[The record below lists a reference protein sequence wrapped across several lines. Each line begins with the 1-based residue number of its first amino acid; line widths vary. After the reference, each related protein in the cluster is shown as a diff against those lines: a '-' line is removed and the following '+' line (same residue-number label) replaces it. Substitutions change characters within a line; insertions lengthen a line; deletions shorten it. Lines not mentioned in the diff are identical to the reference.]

1 MPRWG
6 ASCERSRIV
15 PTPSL
20 PHRRLAST
28 ALIAFTLLPFEP
40 VFAQEALR
48 PGEAY
53 VTRFSGVAPVSGAG
67 NDQTFTINLDGTV
80 GSIID
85 IRSPGQP
92 PQGQHWIDE
101 PQRLPVTARQVG
113 QVFGVALDGN
123 IPPNVYVTSTPA
135 FGIHRTPDNRDWT
148 AGMWGPGGPGAIY
161 KLDATNRY
169 QPKLFATISLDGRPN
184 SAPALGNIAY
194 DKWHNQ
200 FFVSD
205 LETGMIHRIDLQGAD
220 RGRFD
225 HGTQGRASFV
235 DGQTRQRLSLP
246 AIAFDPA
253 SRARI
258 FDCPAQPFDTT
269 PACWNFAASNR
280 RIWGLGVHD
289 DGKGKVRLYYAVWS
303 GPDFDPEAWNG
314 FSEQEKRNSVWSVG
328 LGSDGAFDASDV
340 RREFV
345 LPDFFVSPADIARAG
360 YSHPASD
367 ISFPTC
373 SNQPIMLVAERGGIR
388 NLGVAAENS
397 FAAPHESRVI
407 RYELDQNGAWRPVGR
422 YDIGF
427 YDRQKDGP
435 PFINANCAGGAA
447 FGPGY
452 GSQGQTD
459 PSQPDQFVWITG
471 DSLCSPEGPCNLPA
485 GQAAAEPSNQVQP
498 ASERPQP
505 QGDDSEVHGLQGMRA
520 AAIAELAPATA
531 YSQTEQKQQT
541 PTVVGINEAY
551 LIDTDINVDPS
562 GNPIPEELTRNDAT
576 TIGDVAIYQVC
587 TPGYAA
593 QPVALLPA
601 PPQVASESPPV
612 WEGHPVELSHA
623 EYASHGVELSHYRWG
638 SHYALMSHSRWRTHS
653 EYWSHDWI
661 RSHWHNPYWSHWPY
675 LSHQQWRSVRHD
687 PELSWRHDRYLSP
700 RHYRDLSPRH
710 REYLSPRHERPLSP
724 GHHRDL
730 SPSHRAPLSP
740 GHHTDLSPGRHRTP
754 LSPNHNR
761 ILSPGTFHKLP
772 MSPGHSITLSPGRP
786 PGGPAHNRV
795 LSPRHDAIASRGAS
809 GGTGTGVLSGGECH
823 TSGGKTICT
832 NTSGWTC
839 STTAGS
845 CDPKPPEVTV
855 INSGQ
860 CATLNGKRTCSTGP
874 TQYCVNGKCSTTPPS
889 WFKPGTTAPIH
900 SSVLSPR
907 HNPTSSS
914 GGTMVHH
921 PDVSRGT
928 MPHNAVLS
936 RGTTTPHNAVLSQG
950 TTHNA
955 VQSKGTMTHH
965 PDVSRGT
972 TTHNAVQSRGT
983 TTHNAVQSRGVTT
996 HNAVQSRGTTK
1007 THSAVQ
1013 SRGTT
1018 KTHSAVQS
1026 RGTMTHHA
1034 DLSRRT
1040 TTTTKKST
1048 TTHKPTT
1055 YKKPTTTYKPTTI
1068 HRPTRT
1074 YQKPTTT
1081 HRQTTTVQR
1090 PTTTFHPTNRGGSR
1104 CPPGRRC

>member
-1 MPRWG
+1 MPAWG
-6 ASCERSRIV
+6 AACGHIGCFS
-15 PTPSL
+15 PQAL
-20 PHRRLAST
+20 PRRRLVWS
-28 ALIAFTLLPFEP
+28 ALAAFTLLPLQP
-40 VFAQEALR
+40 LLAQEAMQ

-53 VTRFSGVAPVSGAG
+53 VTRFSGVGPASGSA
-67 NDQTFTINLDGTV
+67 NDQTFAINLDGTV

-85 IRSPGQP
+85 IRAPGKP

-101 PQRLPVTARQVG
+101 PQRLPVTARQIG
-113 QVFGVALDGN
+113 QVFGVALDGST
-123 IPPNVYVTSTPA
+123 PPNIYLTATPA
-135 FGIHRTPDNRDWT
+135 FGIHRTPDNRDWMP
-148 AGMWGPGGPGAIY
+148 GMWGPGGPGAIY
-161 KLDATNRY
+161 KLDAANPNR
-169 QPKLFATISLDGRPN
+169 PRLFATVSLDGRPN
-184 SAPALGNIAY
+184 SGAALGNIAY
-194 DKWHNQ
+194 DKWNNQ

-205 LETGMIHRIDLQGAD
+205 LETGMIHRIDIQGAD

-225 HGTQGRASFV
+225 HGTQGRAGFI
-235 DGQTRQRLSLP
+235 DGQTGQRLNLP

-258 FDCPAQPFDTT
+258 SDCPAQPFDTA

-289 DGKGKVRLYYAVWS
+289 DAKGKVRLYYAVWS
-303 GPDFDPEAWNG
+303 GPDFDPDAWNA
-314 FSEQEKRNSVWSVG
+314 FPEPEKRNSVWSVG
-328 LGSDGAFDASDV
+328 LGSGGSFDPSDV

-345 LPDFFVSPADIARAG
+345 LPDFFVAPADIARAG
-360 YSHPASD
+360 YSHPVSD
-367 ISFPTC
+367 ISFPRC

-452 GSQGQTD
+452 TEQGQAD
-459 PSQPDQFVWITG
+459 LSQPDQFVWITG
-471 DSLCSPEGPCNLPA
+471 DSLCSPDGPCNLPA
-485 GQAAAEPSNQVQP
+485 GQAAAEPSPVQQ
-498 ASERPQP
+498 AAERPQP

-520 AAIAELAPATA
+520 AAIAELAPTSA
-531 YSQTEQKQQT
+531 YSQTEQKQT
-541 PTVVGINEAY
+541 PTVVGINESY

-587 TPGYAA
+587 RPGYAA
-593 QPVALLPA
+593 QPVTLLPA
-601 PPQVASESPPV
+601 PPQGYAEVPPV

-623 EYASHGVELSHYRWG
+623 EYASHGRELSHYRWG

-661 RSHWHNPYWSHWPY
+661 RSNWHNRYWSHWPY

-687 PELSWRHDRYLSP
+687 PELSWHHDRYLSP

-740 GHHTDLSPGRHRTP
+740 GHRTDLSPRSHHTP

-761 ILSPGTFHKLP
+761 ILSPGTYHKLP
-772 MSPGHSITLSPGRP
+772 LSPGAHKLPLSPGHSVTLSPGT
-786 PGGPAHNRV
+786 AHNRV
-795 LSPRHDAIASRGAS
+795 LSPRH
-809 GGTGTGVLSGGECH
+809 
-823 TSGGKTICT
+823 
-832 NTSGWTC
+832 
-839 STTAGS
+839 
-845 CDPKPPEVTV
+845 
-855 INSGQ
+855 
-860 CATLNGKRTCSTGP
+860 
-874 TQYCVNGKCSTTPPS
+874 
-889 WFKPGTTAPIH
+889 
-900 SSVLSPR
+900 
-907 HNPTSSS
+907 NP
-914 GGTMVHH
+914 V
-921 PDVSRGT
+921 
-928 MPHNAVLS
+928 A
-936 RGTTTPHNAVLSQG
+936 
-950 TTHNA
+950 
-955 VQSKGTMTHH
+955 SKGTMTHH
-965 PDVSRGT
+965 PDVSRGTTPHNAVLSRGTKPHDAALSCGTKPHDAVLSRGT

-983 TTHNAVQSRGVTT
+983 TTHNAVQSRGTKT
-996 HNAVQSRGTTK
+996 HNAVQSRGTT
-1007 THSAVQ
+1007 
-1013 SRGTT
+1013 
-1018 KTHSAVQS
+1018 
-1026 RGTMTHHA
+1026 THHA

-1040 TTTTKKST
+1040 TSKKPT
-1048 TTHKPTT
+1048 TTHKPT
-1055 YKKPTTTYKPTTI
+1055 YKKPTTTTYKKQTTT
-1068 HRPTRT
+1068 HGPTRT
-1074 YQKPTTT
+1074 YQKPTTI
-1081 HRQTTTVQR
+1081 HRQTTTVHRPTTTYSR
-1090 PTTTFHPTNRGGSR
+1090 PTTTFHPTNRGGGGSH

>member
-1 MPRWG
+1 MPGLG
-6 ASCERSRIV
+6 ASCDRIGFSSRQA
-15 PTPSL
+15 L
-20 PHRRLAST
+20 PRLPLVWS
-28 ALIAFTLLPFEP
+28 ALAAFTLLPLQP
-40 VFAQEALR
+40 LLAQEALQ

-53 VTRFSGVAPVSGAG
+53 VTRFSGVAPVSGTG

-85 IRSPGQP
+85 IRAPGKP

-101 PQRLPVTARQVG
+101 PQRLPVTARQIG
-113 QVFGVALDGN
+113 QVFGVALDDS
-123 IPPNVYVTSTPA
+123 IPPNIYLTSTSA
-135 FGIHRTPDNRDWT
+135 FGIHRTPDNRDWMP
-148 AGMWGPGGPGAIY
+148 GMWGPGGPGAIY
-161 KLDATNRY
+161 KLEAANRN
-169 QPKLFATISLDGRPN
+169 QPRLFATVSLDGRPN
-184 SAPALGNIAY
+184 SGPGLGNIAF
-194 DKWHNQ
+194 DKWNNQ

-235 DGQTRQRLSLP
+235 DGQTGQRLSLP
-246 AIAFDPA
+246 AIAFDPG

-258 FDCPAQPFDTT
+258 FDCPTQPFDTT

-289 DGKGKVRLYYAVWS
+289 DAKGKVRLYYAVWS
-303 GPDFDPEAWNG
+303 GPDFDPDAWNA
-314 FSEQEKRNSVWSVG
+314 FPEPEKRNSVWSVG
-328 LGSDGAFDASDV
+328 LGAGGAFDPSDV

-345 LPDFFVSPADIARAG
+345 LPDFFVAPADIARAG

-367 ISFPTC
+367 ISFPRC

-452 GSQGQTD
+452 TEQGQAD
-459 PSQPDQFVWITG
+459 LSQPDQFVWITG
-471 DSLCSPEGPCNLPA
+471 DSLCSPDGPCNLPA
-485 GQAAAEPSNQVQP
+485 GQAAAEPANQVQQ
-498 ASERPQP
+498 AAERPQP

-520 AAIAELAPATA
+520 AAIAELAPASA

-541 PTVVGINEAY
+541 PTVVGINQSY

-576 TIGDVAIYQVC
+576 TIGDVAIYEVC
-587 TPGYAA
+587 RPGYAA
-593 QPVALLPA
+593 QPVTLLPA
-601 PPQVASESPPV
+601 PAAAEGPPV

-675 LSHQQWRSVRHD
+675 LSHQQWRSIRHD

-740 GHHTDLSPGRHRTP
+740 GHHTDLSPSGHRTP

-772 MSPGHSITLSPGRP
+772 LSPGHSITLSPGRP
-786 PGGPAHNRV
+786 PIGPTHNRV
-795 LSPRHDAIASRGAS
+795 LSPRHNA
-809 GGTGTGVLSGGECH
+809 V
-823 TSGGKTICT
+823 
-832 NTSGWTC
+832 
-839 STTAGS
+839 
-845 CDPKPPEVTV
+845 
-855 INSGQ
+855 
-860 CATLNGKRTCSTGP
+860 
-874 TQYCVNGKCSTTPPS
+874 
-889 WFKPGTTAPIH
+889 
-900 SSVLSPR
+900 
-907 HNPTSSS
+907 SSS
-914 GGTMVHH
+914 GGTMAHH
-921 PDVSRGT
+921 PDVSRQT
-928 MPHNAVLS
+928 TPHNAVLS
-936 RGTTTPHNAVLSQG
+936 RGTKTHDAVQSRGTTPHNAVLSRG
-950 TTHNA
+950 TKTHDA

-1007 THSAVQ
+1007 THNAVQ

-1018 KTHSAVQS
+1018 
-1026 RGTMTHHA
+1026 THHA
-1034 DLSRRT
+1034 DLSRR

-1055 YKKPTTTYKPTTI
+1055 YKKPTTTYKPTTT

-1074 YQKPTTT
+1074 YQKPATT
-1081 HRQTTTVQR
+1081 HRQTTTVHR
-1090 PTTTFHPTNRGGSR
+1090 ATTTFHPTPSRGGSR

>member
-1 MPRWG
+1 MPAWG
-6 ASCERSRIV
+6 TACGRIGCFS
-15 PTPSL
+15 PQAL
-20 PHRRLAST
+20 PRRRLIWS
-28 ALIAFTLLPFEP
+28 ALAAFTLLPLQP
-40 VFAQEALR
+40 LLAQEAMQ
-48 PGEAY
+48 PGGAY
-53 VTRFSGVAPVSGAG
+53 VTRFSGVAPASGSA
-67 NDQTFTINLDGTV
+67 NDQTFAINLDGTV

-85 IRSPGQP
+85 IRAPGKP

-101 PQRLPVTARQVG
+101 PQRLPVTARQIG
-113 QVFGVALDGN
+113 QVFGVALDGST
-123 IPPNVYVTSTPA
+123 PPNIYLTSTPA
-135 FGIHRTPDNRDWT
+135 FGIHRTPDNRDWMP
-148 AGMWGPGGPGAIY
+148 GMWGPGGPGAIY
-161 KLDATNRY
+161 KLDAASPN
-169 QPKLFATISLDGRPN
+169 QPRLFATVSLDGRPN
-184 SAPALGNIAY
+184 SGPALGNIAY
-194 DKWHNQ
+194 DKWNNQ

-205 LETGMIHRIDLQGAD
+205 LETGMIHRIDIQGAD

-225 HGTQGRASFV
+225 HGTQGRASFT
-235 DGQTRQRLSLP
+235 DGQTGQRLSLP

-258 FDCPAQPFDTT
+258 SDCPTQPFDTA

-289 DGKGKVRLYYAVWS
+289 DAKGKVRLYYAVWS
-303 GPDFDPEAWNG
+303 GPDFDPDAWNA
-314 FSEQEKRNSVWSVG
+314 FPEPEKRNSVWSVG
-328 LGSDGAFDASDV
+328 LGSGGSFDPSDV

-345 LPDFFVSPADIARAG
+345 LPDFFVAPADIARAG
-360 YSHPASD
+360 YSHPVSD
-367 ISFPTC
+367 ISFPRC

-452 GSQGQTD
+452 SSQGQTD

-576 TIGDVAIYQVC
+576 TIGDVAIYEIC
-587 TPGYAA
+587 RPGYAA
-593 QPVALLPA
+593 QPVTLLPA
-601 PPQVASESPPV
+601 PPQGYAEVPPV

-623 EYASHGVELSHYRWG
+623 EYASHGRELSHYRWG

-661 RSHWHNPYWSHWPY
+661 RSHWHNRYWSHWPY

-687 PELSWRHDRYLSP
+687 PELSWHHDRYLSP

-740 GHHTDLSPGRHRTP
+740 GHHTDLSPRSHRAP

-761 ILSPGTFHKLP
+761 ILSPGTYHKLP
-772 MSPGHSITLSPGRP
+772 LSPGAHKLPLSPGHSVTLSPGA
-786 PGGPAHNRV
+786 AHNRV
-795 LSPRHDAIASRGAS
+795 LSPRHNA
-809 GGTGTGVLSGGECH
+809 V
-823 TSGGKTICT
+823 
-832 NTSGWTC
+832 
-839 STTAGS
+839 
-845 CDPKPPEVTV
+845 
-855 INSGQ
+855 
-860 CATLNGKRTCSTGP
+860 
-874 TQYCVNGKCSTTPPS
+874 
-889 WFKPGTTAPIH
+889 
-900 SSVLSPR
+900 
-907 HNPTSSS
+907 SSS
-914 GGTMVHH
+914 GGTMTHH

-928 MPHNAVLS
+928 TPHNAVLS
-936 RGTTTPHNAVLSQG
+936 RGTKTHDAALSRGTKPHDAVL
-950 TTHNA
+950 
-955 VQSKGTMTHH
+955 
-965 PDVSRGT
+965 SRGT

-983 TTHNAVQSRGVTT
+983 TTHNAVQSRGTTT
-996 HNAVQSRGTTK
+996 HNAVQSRGTK
-1007 THSAVQ
+1007 THN
-1013 SRGTT
+1013 
-1018 KTHSAVQS
+1018 AVQS
-1026 RGTMTHHA
+1026 RGTM
-1034 DLSRRT
+1034 
-1040 TTTTKKST
+1040 
-1048 TTHKPTT
+1048 
-1055 YKKPTTTYKPTTI
+1055 
-1068 HRPTRT
+1068 
-1074 YQKPTTT
+1074 
-1081 HRQTTTVQR
+1081 
-1090 PTTTFHPTNRGGSR
+1090 
-1104 CPPGRRC
+1104 